1 MLKNAHILEPFEAT
15 FFEMFKNKI
24 QLRCEKCVEINRLYL
39 KVRICL
45 INYYLLLY
53 NQTVM
58 WAAKKQLW
66 KDKAIRNIQ
75 PSPDT

>member
-1 MLKNAHILEPFEAT
+1 
-15 FFEMFKNKI
+15 MFKNKI